1 MFGPDGQT
9 CHYGAPTVSPDWSF
23 SIDGLAGTCRAAPPP
38 PLTARWF
45 VKSVMLDGKDVLDED
60 VWFEPGRHYENV
72 RIVMTDRRAQLR
84 VRVSEANGT
93 PTGEYAAVLFPVQ
106 PKRWRS
112 PERYIRAAAP
122 LPPRFIGTP
131 DPSGTGGE
139 PGRSLRFIGFPSG
152 DYYVIAVDDIEYRAT
167 RDPAVLDR
175 LGRNA
180 TRVTIPDRALIEVSL
195 QRYVLSDL
203 IK

>member
-1 MFGPDGQT
+1 MT
-9 CHYGAPTVSPDWSF
+9 HC
-23 SIDGLAGTCRAAPPP
+23 L
-38 PLTARWF
+38 
-45 VKSVMLDGKDVLDED
+45 KSVILDGKDVLDED

-72 RIVMTDRRAQLR
+72 RVVMTDRRAQLR